1 MANYTR
7 LLVFLKPYVWPYFI
21 LGMVCMIAFGATDG
35 AIPFLVQHIMDDVFA
50 RKDQTVLGFLP
61 FLVVGIFAF
70 RGLMNFGQSY
80 LNEYVGLKII
90 NDVRNALN
98 RHFQSLSLS
107 FFHRNPTGS
116 LISRVNSDV
125 FLLRYSIT
133 DALASFMKDATSLV
147 ALVIVAFLKD
157 WVLASIAFFVFPAS
171 VLPVIRLSKKVKRF
185 TRRSQISTGMLTELL
200 QESIQGNRIVKAF
213 GMENYEDQRFMQ
225 ENHQLFKQTLRAGRT
240 KAIVA
245 PAMELLASFA
255 IGGVVWY
262 GGWSVIAG

>member
-1 MANYTR
+1 
-7 LLVFLKPYVWPYFI
+7 
-21 LGMVCMIAFGATDG
+21 
-35 AIPFLVQHIMDDVFA
+35 MDDVFA

-213 GMENYEDQRFMQ
+213 GMEKYEDRRFMQ
-225 ENHQLFKQTLRAGRT
+225 ENHQLFNSARQPHQSDRGARHGAVSVFRHRWRGLVWRLERDRRRAHPRRVYG
-240 KAIVA
+240 VH
-245 PAMELLASFA
+245 
-255 IGGVVWY
+255 GGDVLDVWT
-262 GGWSVIAG
+262 VQRFD